1 MKNIKT
7 VKAKSTKPA
16 KKTTAKA
23 PAAKTPIAVRAS
35 SKGNVKQTPART
47 IKPAVATAV
56 AVKAPKLEITN
67 ESIAARAYILWEK
80 QGRPHGHDVANWL
93 LAESQLKQEMLTAR
107 N

>member
-7 VKAKSTKPA
+7 VKVKATKPA
-16 KKTTAKA
+16 TKA
-23 PAAKTPIAVRAS
+23 SAAKTPIPVRAA
-35 SKGNVKQTPART
+35 SKGSVKQTPART
-47 IKPAVATAV
+47 IKPTVATAV
-56 AVKAPKLEITN
+56 AVKAPQLEITN
-67 ESIAARAYILWEK
+67 ESIAARAYIIWEK

>member
-1 MKNIKT
+1 MKAIKT
-7 VKAKSTKPA
+7 VKVKATKPA
-16 KKTTAKA
+16 TKISTAK
-23 PAAKTPIAVRAS
+23 KPIAVRAS
-35 SKGNVKQTPART
+35 KKNEESVKQSPART
-47 IKPAVATAV
+47 TKPTMATAV
-56 AVKAPKLEITN
+56 SVPAPRLEITN

>member
-7 VKAKSTKPA
+7 VKPKATK
-16 KKTTAKA
+16 TATKV

-35 SKGNVKQTPART
+35 KENVEEAPART
-47 IKPAVATAV
+47 IKPTVATAV
-56 AVKAPKLEITN
+56 SVPAPRLEITN
-67 ESIAARAYILWEK
+67 ELIAARAYILWEK

-93 LAESQLKQEMLTAR
+93 LAESQLKQEILTAR

>member
-7 VKAKSTKPA
+7 VKS
-16 KKTTAKA
+16 KTTKTAIKA
-23 PAAKTPIAVRAS
+23 SAAKTPAAVRAS
-35 SKGNVKQTPART
+35 KVSVKRAPASTART

-56 AVKAPKLEITN
+56 AVKAPQLEITN

-93 LAESQLKQEMLTAR
+93 LAESQLKQEIQTAR

>member
-7 VKAKSTKPA
+7 VKSKAIKTATKVS
-16 KKTTAKA
+16 
-23 PAAKTPIAVRAS
+23 AAKTPIAVRTS
-35 SKGNVKQTPART
+35 SKGDVKQTPTRAT
-47 IKPAVATAV
+47 KPTVATALS
-56 AVKAPKLEITN
+56 VKEPQVEITN

-93 LAESQLKQEMLTAR
+93 LAESQLKQEIMTAR

>member
-7 VKAKSTKPA
+7 AKPKATKTAA
-16 KKTTAKA
+16 KVS
-23 PAAKTPIAVRAS
+23 AAKTPVAVRAA

-47 IKPAVATAV
+47 TKPTVATAV
-56 AVKAPKLEITN
+56 SMPVSRLEITN
-67 ESIAARAYILWEK
+67 DLIAARAYILWEK

-93 LAESQLKQEMLTAR
+93 LAESQLKQEIQTAR